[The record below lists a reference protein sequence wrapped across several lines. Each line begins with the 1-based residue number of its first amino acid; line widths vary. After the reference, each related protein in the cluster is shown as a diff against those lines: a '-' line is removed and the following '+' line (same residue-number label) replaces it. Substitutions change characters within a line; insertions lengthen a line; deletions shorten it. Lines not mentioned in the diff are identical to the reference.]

1 MLIGKN
7 ERLIFTGDSVT
18 DVGRAHPIGE
28 GRDHSLGDGYPLF
41 VDAIIRAWMPDHPIR
56 VTNMGVSGYRS
67 RDLLNGWQAECLDLL
82 PDWVSICIGIND
94 CWRKYDVPFQK
105 ERAIGLEE
113 YEENLRIILDRTL
126 PHVKGV
132 IMCTPY
138 YLEPNR
144 QDRMRADMDRYSD
157 VCRKL
162 AAEFSLPLAD
172 FQAAFDEALEYIYP
186 STFTWDRIH
195 PNPSGHMVMAKAF
208 LKAIGFPIEKAW

>member
-7 ERLIFTGDSVT
+7 ERLVFTGDSVT

-28 GRDHSLGDGYPLF
+28 GRDHSLGDGYPLL
-41 VDAIIRAWMPDHPIR
+41 VDAIIRAWTPDYPIR

-67 RDLLNGWQAECLDLL
+67 RDLLNGWQTECLDLL

-113 YEENLRIILDRTL
+113 YEENLRIIIDRTL
-126 PHVKGV
+126 PRVKGI

-144 QDRMRADMDRYSD
+144 QDPMRADMDRYSD
-157 VCRKL
+157 VCRRL
-162 AAEFSLPLAD
+162 AAEYSFPLVD
-172 FQAAFDEALEYIYP
+172 FQAAFDEALKYIYP

-208 LKAIGFPIEKAW
+208 LKAIDFPIDKAW